1 MYNDNDEM
9 YEVGDFDED
18 VEQRKALIEE
28 AKQLEMSADVN
39 AVFREI
45 SNLQRRWRRIPYWE
59 SAYEDTLEEE
69 FDSYIDVFYSK
80 RREGYQSNE
89 AAKQDLIKQAE
100 KAAVSEDFNK
110 ATELMNDLMNQ
121 WKAVGSAGK
130 DTDDQLWESFN
141 AARQKFFDRKHDH
154 WEGLQEKFEHARIVK
169 NELIERAAALAD
181 SEEWNKTSEEYRK
194 MMEEWKAVGS
204 AGREHEDTLW
214 KKFRECRQKFYDRRN
229 AYYDELHEVQGKK
242 YEEKKAL
249 VEEAQTIADEKE
261 YTREHTDRMKNL
273 GVEWKKIGS
282 CGKDKE
288 DQIWKKFRSIMD
300 AYFEGLKQWN
310 DQKHEQWR
318 QRMNDIRS
326 RKQELLQ
333 NQKRQLTYMEREV
346 NALLGQRAIDEMNES
361 IEDKKEFIAELEAEI
376 ADLDKRINQ

>member
-28 AKQLEMSADVN
+28 AKQLEMTADVN

-110 ATELMNDLMNQ
+110 TTELMNDLMNQ

-154 WEGLQEKFEHARIVK
+154 WEGLQEKFEHARVVK

-214 KKFRECRQKFYDRRN
+214 KQFRECRQKFYDRRN

-249 VEEAQTIADEKE
+249 VEEAQAIADAKE

-361 IEDKKEFIAELEAEI
+361 IEDKKVFIAELEAEI